1 MMVTV
6 YLTGKYAPGGQN
18 WQIGKV
24 ISQTGFGLTIEDSRG
39 ERTTY
44 PTHSIERLDHRNGW

>member
-6 YLTGKYAPGGQN
+6 YLTGKYAPGGQD

-24 ISQTGFGLTIEDSRG
+24 VAQNSFGITIEDSRG

-44 PTHSIERLDHRNGW
+44 PAHSIERLGHRNGW